1 MAKAIAIKTDEKLFR
16 DIHIQAAK
24 RGLSIEQ
31 YVTGLIK
38 QDLFPERFAEHGAV
52 LTAEQKEQIR
62 AAAQTAAAGACQIT
76 DILNEAQ
83 CQMDQGEL
91 AMI

>member
-1 MAKAIAIKTDEKLFR
+1 MAKAIAIKIDEELFR

-24 RGLSIEQ
+24 RRLSIEQ

-38 QDLFPERFAEHGAV
+38 QDLFPERFVEHGAV
-52 LTAEQKEQIR
+52 MTLEQKEQIK
-62 AAAQTAAAGACQIT
+62 AAAQAASDRASQIT
-76 DILNEAQ
+76 DIMNEAQ
-83 CQMDQGEL
+83 CQMDQGGP